1 MNVAYVKKDSAEK
14 HLIEIRS
21 NRIITA
27 DMVDING
34 KVKSMVHQ

>member
-1 MNVAYVKKDSAEK
+1 MNVAYVEKDSTEDHVRA
-14 HLIEIRS
+14 IRS
-21 NRIITA
+21 NIIITA

>member
-1 MNVAYVKKDSAEK
+1 MENDSAEE
-14 HLIEIRS
+14 HLIAIRI
-21 NRIITA
+21 NIIITA